1 MKWTLNKLP
10 HGCPRPL
17 QSPIDAMT
25 AISRGERETL
35 FQGGLSVFVCPNARI
50 FMKKYL
56 LFCLMGPPAPYGSLH
71 VCCPA

>member
-35 FQGGLSVFVCPNARI
+35 FQWGLSVFVCP
-50 FMKKYL
+50 K
-56 LFCLMGPPAPYGSLH
+56 
-71 VCCPA
+71 CPNFHEKISPFFA